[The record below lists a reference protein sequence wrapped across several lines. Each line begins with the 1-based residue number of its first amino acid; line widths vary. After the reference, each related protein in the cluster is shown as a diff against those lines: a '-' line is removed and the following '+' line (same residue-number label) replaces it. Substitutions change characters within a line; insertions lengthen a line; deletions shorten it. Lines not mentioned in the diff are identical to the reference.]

1 MKRFIVVGLGNFGSG
16 AAETLAARGHEVIAI
31 DTDEAKVD
39 AMAARIERAAVGD
52 ATQVAVLKRI
62 GAQDANGAI
71 VSVGDD
77 ITASILTTL
86 ALRDLKVP
94 QIYVKVISVDH
105 ARVMERQGVTETIF
119 PERESAIALGYRL
132 AANGLINYIRL
143 GPGFSIQE
151 MAVPPSWIGKSLR
164 ELELRV
170 RYHVQIIALRD
181 MLHDQWFPAPDPDRP
196 LTDSDTLVISGR
208 EEDLS
213 SVAELSD

>member
-1 MKRFIVVGLGNFGSG
+1 MKRFIIVGLGNFGSG

-31 DTDEAKVD
+31 DTDEARVD
-39 AMAARIERAAVGD
+39 AVASRIERAAVGD
-52 ATQVAVLKRI
+52 ATQAAVLKRI
-62 GAQDANGAI
+62 GAENAHAAV

-77 ITASILTTL
+77 ITASILATL
-86 ALRDLKVP
+86 ALRDLKVQ

-151 MAVPPSWIGKSLR
+151 MAVPPSWLGKSLR
-164 ELELRV
+164 ELDLRA
-170 RYHVQIIALRD
+170 RYQIQIIALRD
-181 MLHDQWFPAPDPDRP
+181 LLHDQWFPAPDPGRP
-196 LTDSDTLVISGR
+196 LTESDTLVISGR
-208 EEDLS
+208 EDDLTR
-213 SVAELSD
+213 VAQLSD

>member
-39 AMAARIERAAVGD
+39 AMATRVERAAVGD

-62 GAQDANGAI
+62 GAQEANGAI

-132 AANGLINYIRL
+132 SANGLINYIRL

-151 MAVPPSWIGKSLR
+151 MAVPPVWVGKSLR

-170 RYHVQIIALRD
+170 RHHVQIIALRD

-196 LTDSDTLVISGR
+196 LTESDTLVISGR
-208 EEDLS
+208 EDDLTE
-213 SVAELSD
+213 VAELSE

>member
-1 MKRFIVVGLGNFGSG
+1 MKRFIIVGLGNFGSG

-31 DTDEAKVD
+31 DTDEARVD
-39 AMAARIERAAVGD
+39 AMASRIERAAVGD
-52 ATQVAVLKRI
+52 ATQLAVLKRI
-62 GAQDANGAI
+62 GAQEASAAI

-151 MAVPPSWIGKSLR
+151 MAVPPQWIGQSLR
-164 ELELRV
+164 ELELRI

-181 MLHDQWFPAPDPDRP
+181 LLHDQWYPAPDPDRP

-208 EEDLS
+208 EEDLT
-213 SVAELSD
+213 SVAELSE